1 MAVTGIY
8 LGKKSST
15 WSLFEYKSLWIQN
28 IVDSITPITLYLNY
42 NIFLPHKSVEI
53 FSEYPL
59 PPWNCFLVEIPIRP
73 WCAQLICLLPDSW
86 DNPLWRL
93 LLRLLKNRFWGSFQI
108 VVLRIFQLRRSQILV
123 EGLFW
128 FWYMLYRNKS
138 GVDVVKQKN

>member
-1 MAVTGIY
+1 M
-8 LGKKSST
+8 
-15 WSLFEYKSLWIQN
+15 
-28 IVDSITPITLYLNY
+28 
-42 NIFLPHKSVEI
+42 EI

-93 LLRLLKNRFWGSFQI
+93 LLRLLKKRFWGSFQI
-108 VVLRIFQLRRSQILV
+108 VVLRIVQLRRSQILV

-138 GVDVVKQKN
+138 GINVFKQKKIVLNFDKSCGRNIQLIINCPPDLSLLNQNYRI